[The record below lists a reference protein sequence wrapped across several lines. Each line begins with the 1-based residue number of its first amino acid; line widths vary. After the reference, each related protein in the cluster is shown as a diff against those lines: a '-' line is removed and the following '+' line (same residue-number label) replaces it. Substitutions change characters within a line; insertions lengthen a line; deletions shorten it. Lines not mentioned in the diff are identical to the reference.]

1 MYLAKLIREEL
12 GGGVEIKD
20 TAGGEDYR
28 LVLSCSNF
36 RDEFSAKIFHPVSR
50 VVPRMV
56 AQIRQNR
63 EELLVDEVRGG
74 SLRERFRRQC
84 REILRALLPFVE
96 NLLCFVVFFMLNNRA
111 VGSTYFDKLDFYL
124 LYVLLFAVIYGQQQA
139 TVSAVLAT
147 AGYCFRQMYGRTG
160 FEVVLDYN
168 TYVWVAQLFIVGLV
182 VGHQRDRLVI
192 VRRENRSET
201 SYLSGQIDDIQ
212 DINASNTRIKNV
224 LETQIVNHN
233 QSVGKIYDIT
243 SELDQYAPEEVL
255 FYAAEVIARLLECR
269 DVAIY
274 SVANGD
280 FARLFSATSPKA
292 RSMGNS
298 IRYREMTEV
307 YAEISK
313 QKVFINK
320 ALNGD
325 QPMLAGGIFEEN
337 RLQLIVMVW
346 GIPWDRMNLSTAN
359 LLTVT
364 GSLIQNAVLRA
375 NRYQKA
381 LEKERYRE
389 GTRILEEE
397 AFGSMVRAYMNA
409 QRKGLTECALLAV
422 DLTREQVAEKSEEIG
437 KLLRNTDYLGELEHG
452 KLYVL
457 LSNTNREGAQTVLGR
472 FAEIGCR
479 AEYQEEFAI

>member
-1 MYLAKLIREEL
+1 
-12 GGGVEIKD
+12 VD
-20 TAGGEDYR
+20 TSDGQEHR
-28 LVLSCSNF
+28 LVLSCGNF
-36 RDEFSAKIFHPVSR
+36 RDEFNVKIFHPVSR

-56 AQIRQNR
+56 AQIRLER
-63 EELLVDEVRGG
+63 EEMLAGEVRTG
-74 SLRERFRRQC
+74 SLLARFLQSAREVVRS
-84 REILRALLPFVE
+84 LVPFVE
-96 NLLCFVVFFMLNNRA
+96 NLLCFCIFFMLNNRA

-124 LYVLLFAVIYGQQQA
+124 LYVLLFSVIYGQQQA
-139 TVSAVLAT
+139 TVSAILAT
-147 AGYCFRQMYGRTG
+147 AGYCFRQMYGRSG

-182 VGHQRDRLVI
+182 VGHQRDQLVI
-192 VRRENRSET
+192 VRRESRSEAA
-201 SYLSGQIDDIQ
+201 YLSGQIEDIQ
-212 DINASNTRIKNV
+212 DINSSNTRIKNV
-224 LETQIVNHN
+224 LEAQIVNHN

-274 SVANGD
+274 SVANRD

-298 IRYREMTEV
+298 IRYRDMEEV
-307 YAEISK
+307 YAAIAEK
-313 QKVFINK
+313 KVFINK
-320 ALNGD
+320 SLKGEY
-325 QPMLAGGIFEEN
+325 PMLASGIFEEN

-346 GIPWDRMNLSTAN
+346 GIPWERMSLSTAN

-389 GTRILEEE
+389 GTKILEEE

-422 DLTREQVAEKSEEIG
+422 DLTREQVAEKSVEIG
-437 KLLRNTDYLGELEHG
+437 KLLRNTDYLGELENG

-457 LSNTNREGAQTVLGR
+457 LSNTNREGAEIVLGR
-472 FAEIGCR
+472 FCDIGCR
-479 AEYQEEFAI
+479 AAYQEEFAF

>member
-1 MYLAKLIREEL
+1 MALI
-12 GGGVEIKD
+12 
-20 TAGGEDYR
+20 
-28 LVLSCSNF
+28 
-36 RDEFSAKIFHPVSR
+36 
-50 VVPRMV
+50 
-56 AQIRQNR
+56 
-63 EELLVDEVRGG
+63 
-74 SLRERFRRQC
+74 
-84 REILRALLPFVE
+84 PFAE
-96 NLLCFVVFFMLNNRA
+96 NLLCFIVFFMLNNRA

-124 LYVLLFAVIYGQQQA
+124 LYVLLFSVIYGQQQA

-160 FEVVLDYN
+160 LEVVLDYN

-182 VGHQRDRLVI
+182 VGHQRDQLAI
-192 VRRENRSET
+192 VQRESKSEMN
-201 SYLSGQIDDIQ
+201 YLSGQIDDIQ
-212 DINASNTRIKNV
+212 DINSSNTRIKNV
-224 LETQIVNHN
+224 LEAQIVNHN

-292 RSMGNS
+292 RGMGNS
-298 IRYREMTEV
+298 IRYREMEEV
-307 YAEISK
+307 YAAISEK
-313 QKVFINK
+313 KVFINK
-320 ALNGD
+320 SLNSSY
-325 QPMLAGGIFEEN
+325 PMLAGGIFEEN

-346 GIPWDRMNLSTAN
+346 GIPWERMNLSTAN

-364 GSLIQNAVLRA
+364 GYLIQNAVLRA

-381 LEKERYRE
+381 MEKERYRE
-389 GTRILEEE
+389 GTKILEEE

-422 DLTREQVAEKSEEIG
+422 DLTREQVAEKSAEIG
-437 KLLRNTDYLGELEHG
+437 KLLRNTDYLGELENG

-457 LSNTNREGAQTVLGR
+457 LSNTNREGAETVLGR
-472 FAEIGCR
+472 FCEIGCN
-479 AEYQEEFAI
+479 AVYQEEFAF